1 MKIVHGDEVPFQR
14 GLQYRGGTFHSRTLM
29 EGEPGTIGNFSLVLG
44 RNEGDFFS
52 PRHRHN
58 FEQIRYAFEG
68 TLDFAKTGKLSEGM
82 VGYFPEAVSY
92 GPQSQKEG
100 QVSTALVLQF
110 GGASGSGYLSRDEVK
125 AGMEDLKKYGEFTD
139 GVFRRRD
146 LKDGRDAKDG
156 KVNLDAFQAIW
167 EHVNQRPMT
176 YPKPR
181 YESPLLMDPDHSA
194 WVPVA
199 GAAGV
204 SEKVLGVFTERRTE
218 IALLQIAAGAAHT
231 VRGRG
236 VYFVLSGTGTLD
248 RESFRRMTTLYVDA
262 GESARFQAKETAEIL
277 HFGLPNL
284 AGLAAPKPVA
294 AQAAE

>member
-1 MKIVHGDEVPFQR
+1 MKIVHGDEVPFKR

-29 EGEPGTIGNFSLVLG
+29 EGEPGTLGNFSLVLG

-68 TLDFAKTGKLSEGM
+68 KLDFAKTGRLTEGM

-92 GPQSQKEG
+92 GPQSQAEG
-100 QVSTALVLQF
+100 EVSTGLVLQF

-125 AGMEDLKKYGEFTD
+125 AGMEDLKKYGEFKD
-139 GVFRRRD
+139 GVFHRH
-146 LKDGRDAKDG
+146 DAKDG

-167 EHVNQRPMT
+167 EHVNQKPLS

-181 YESPLLMDPDHSA
+181 YDAPVLMDPRHYE

-199 GAAGV
+199 GCEGV
-204 SEKVLGVFTERRTE
+204 SEKAMGVFTERRAE
-218 IALLQIAAGAAHT
+218 VRFLKLEAGADCT
-231 VRGRG
+231 VAGRA
-236 VYFVLSGTGTLD
+236 VYFVLSGTGTL
-248 RESFRRMTTLYVDA
+248 EGEAFRRMTTLYVDT
-262 GESARFQAKETAEIL
+262 GERARFHARETAEIL

-284 AGLAAPKPVA
+284 AGLGAARGGAV